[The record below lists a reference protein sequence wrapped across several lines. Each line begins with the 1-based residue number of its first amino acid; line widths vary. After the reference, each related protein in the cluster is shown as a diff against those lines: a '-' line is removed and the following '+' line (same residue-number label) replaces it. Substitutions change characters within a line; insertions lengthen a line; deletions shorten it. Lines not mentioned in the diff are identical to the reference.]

1 VSSRRVIDWLVPP
14 RADARVAARAR
25 IVARS
30 LLTISAVVS
39 LLLVAFFAVRSRPST
54 LELTLF
60 AVAIMTPV
68 GAAVALR
75 FVSRPTEV
83 LLLTNLLGSA
93 YVAVWAFA
101 TGGVLSAAVPWLIA
115 LLATLGTFGRARLL
129 LAAFAIDILLLVAL
143 YWATVRELLPP
154 NLVPA
159 EEAALLAF
167 IGQLSSLVVVAMAA
181 RIVLRA
187 RVAASASIQRGE
199 QRLHRIV
206 NGMPAAIAHIDYT
219 ESTPHYSFV
228 NRRYAERFG
237 RTDEAVGGMGVP
249 ELLGDEAY
257 RRIEPH
263 LQQVRRGE
271 AAEYDLA
278 LPMPDGSTRYDRSY
292 LLPDRAED
300 GSVQGAYIFAIDD
313 SERKRALLAL
323 ELSQTRLAE
332 AQAMAQVG
340 NWEFDLQTERLEW
353 SDEVYHICG
362 HRPRSFAPFFTAHYM
377 AATHVDDRPR
387 LAAALEQILATSAPQ
402 QLEHRIQ
409 RPDGVERTVEVRAE
423 VLRTDSA
430 GRIVKLVGII
440 QDVSERKLI
449 EQQLIAAKEAAE
461 SASRAKSVFLAN
473 MSHEIRTPM
482 NGVIGMAD
490 LLLQEPLAERAR
502 HYARTIQRSGR
513 ALLGVLDD
521 ILDLSKIEAGRLDL
535 ESASFNLQVMLRELQ
550 DLFGE
555 AARLKNVTLRVTVAA
570 DLPRWVTGDVVRL
583 RQVLLNLVS
592 NAVKFTTHG
601 TIDVDAC
608 RESDGAL
615 RFSVR
620 DTGIGI
626 AADKQTQI
634 FEAFAQ
640 AEQGT
645 TRRFGGTGLGLS
657 IARELVRLMGG
668 EIGLQSS
675 PGEGS
680 CFWFQVRLPEA
691 TAPAEA
697 RRRAVAGSFAG
708 RRVLIAEDD
717 PVNAEVTRA
726 TLEHYGIDVVL
737 VPDGEQAVTEQAR
750 QPFDLVLMDCQM
762 LQMDGLEA
770 TRLIREAE
778 KLRGTQRT
786 PVVAL
791 TAHAMAG
798 YRDEC
803 LQAGM
808 DDYLVKPFK
817 AEALRQML
825 GRWLNDQP

>member
-1 VSSRRVIDWLVPP
+1 MSSRRFIDWFVPP

-39 LLLVAFFAVRSRPST
+39 LLLVAFIVVRSRPST

-60 AVAIMTPV
+60 AVAILTPV
-68 GAAVALR
+68 GAAAAIR

-83 LLLTNLLGSA
+83 LLLTNLLGSV
-93 YVAVWAFA
+93 YVVVWAFA
-101 TGGVLSAAVPWLIA
+101 TGGVLSAAAPWLIA
-115 LLATLGTFGRARLL
+115 LLATLGTFGRARVL
-129 LAAFAIDILLLVAL
+129 LAAFAIDILLLFAL
-143 YWATVRELLPP
+143 YWATVCGLLPP

-187 RVAASASIQRGE
+187 RAADSTSIRRGE
-199 QRLHRIV
+199 QRLQRIV
-206 NGMPAAIAHIDYT
+206 NGMPAAIAHADYT
-219 ESTPHYSFV
+219 ESMPRYSFV
-228 NRRYAERFG
+228 NRRYAECFG
-237 RTDEAVGGMGVP
+237 RTAEAVGGMGVP

-257 RRIEPH
+257 CQIEPH

-271 AAEYDLA
+271 AAEYDMA
-278 LPMPDGSTRYDRSY
+278 LPMSDGSTRYDRTY

-313 SERKRALLAL
+313 SERKR
-323 ELSQTRLAE
+323 
-332 AQAMAQVG
+332 
-340 NWEFDLQTERLEW
+340 
-353 SDEVYHICG
+353 
-362 HRPRSFAPFFTAHYM
+362 
-377 AATHVDDRPR
+377 
-387 LAAALEQILATSAPQ
+387 
-402 QLEHRIQ
+402 
-409 RPDGVERTVEVRAE
+409 
-423 VLRTDSA
+423 
-430 GRIVKLVGII
+430 
-440 QDVSERKLI
+440 I

-461 SASRAKSVFLAN
+461 SASRAKSAFLAN

-490 LLLQEPLAERAR
+490 LLLHEPLAERAR

-521 ILDLSKIEAGRLDL
+521 VLDLSKIEAGRLDL
-535 ESASFNLQVMLRELQ
+535 ESACFDLPAMLRELQ

-555 AARLKNVTLRVTVAA
+555 TARLKNVTLRVTAAA

-608 RESDGAL
+608 READGAL
-615 RFSVR
+615 RFAVH

-626 AADKQTQI
+626 AADKQAQI

-657 IARELVRLMGG
+657 IARELVRLMSG
-668 EIGLQSS
+668 EIGVQSS

-680 CFWFQVRLPEA
+680 CFWFRVRLPEA
-691 TAPAEA
+691 TAPAA
-697 RRRAVAGSFAG
+697 AGRRAVAGSFAG
-708 RRVLIAEDD
+708 RRVLVAEDD

-726 TLEHYGIDVVL
+726 TLLHYGIDVVL

-762 LQMDGLEA
+762 PRMDGFEA
-770 TRLIREAE
+770 TRRIREVE

-808 DDYLVKPFK
+808 DDYLVKPFE
-817 AEALRQML
+817 AAALRQML
-825 GRWLNDQP
+825 GRWLNNQP